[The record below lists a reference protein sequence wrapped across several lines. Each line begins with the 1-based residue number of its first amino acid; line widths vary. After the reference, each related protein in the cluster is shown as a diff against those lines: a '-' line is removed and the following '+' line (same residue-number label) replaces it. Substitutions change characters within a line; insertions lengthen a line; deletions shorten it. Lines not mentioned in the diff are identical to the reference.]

1 MVSVLLLGTG
11 FVVTG
16 KETVVAFA
24 ATVTLAGGVAMLVLL
39 LVRVMRVPPAGAR
52 PLKVTV
58 PVDEFPPV
66 TEVGLSESELRAG
79 GLIFKVAFL
88 VAAL

>member
-1 MVSVLLLGTG
+1 MLGTG
-11 FVVTG
+11 LVVTV

-24 ATVTLAGGVAMLVLL
+24 ATVTLAGRLAILVLL
-39 LVRVMRVPPAGAR
+39 LLRVTSVPPAGAR
-52 PLKVTV
+52 PLRVSV

-66 TEVGLSESELRAG
+66 TDVGLSETELRTG
-79 GLIFKVAFL
+79 GATFKVAFL